1 MIMISNSLF
10 AQDTSHTK
18 LVDKYYPVS
27 KTPDQPAPSLNKTTT
42 EPLNNTLNRPTST
55 TTISQSPTINQTN
68 KEEATPFTQTT
79 GSNVQT
85 SVIPA
90 NNTPNVGKGT
100 DNYNPDPGSPIYLDT
115 RLGSSSPLY
124 NTYEKNDNG
133 AGAITTNP
141 NKG

>member
-18 LVDKYYPVS
+18 LVDKFYPVS
-27 KTPDQPAPSLNKTTT
+27 KAPDQPAPILNKATT
-42 EPLNNTLNRPTST
+42 EPLNNALNKPTSI
-55 TTISQSPTINQTN
+55 TTISQSPAIDQIN
-68 KEEATPFTQTT
+68 KEVAPPVNQTT

-85 SVIPA
+85 SLMPA
-90 NNTPNVGKGT
+90 NNTPDVGKGT
-100 DNYNPDPGSPIYLDT
+100 NNYNPDPGSSIYRDT